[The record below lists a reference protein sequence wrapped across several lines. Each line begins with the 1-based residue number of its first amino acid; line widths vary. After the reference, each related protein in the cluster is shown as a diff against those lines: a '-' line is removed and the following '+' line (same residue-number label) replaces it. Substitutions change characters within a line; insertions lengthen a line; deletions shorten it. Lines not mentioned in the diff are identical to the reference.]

1 MKLNS
6 RLAYITGTEE
16 IRVPDN
22 QSLSMPNSGMFSTP
36 QIGQVVD
43 IDSRAMTASAI
54 ISTPAVDRV
63 GDSMDP
69 LGCDL
74 SQYKLNPVVFW
85 NHAFDGFT
93 KPIGISEDKGSGKL
107 EVYPTSENIKAT
119 CHFTNKFLEAEQIFE
134 LVNEKTIRATSIR
147 FDPIGSPSKSGGV
160 QRFSKWYLLEWSWVP
175 IGCNPEA
182 VQDVL
187 AKGYLAGR
195 RISAGITK
203 SLELVVPE
211 RKLQVPGYSPKRD
224 TKMRFAKS
232 CDEQKCNCE
241 EGDALGGKVKMQDDE
256 AKKPSGAP
264 APGSKPPAAP
274 QTPAAPAP
282 QYEANPGK
290 PATGSPDAAAPATGE
305 VEGEMKNNEGGE
317 SPKPYGA
324 QLVEA
329 AYNALNEV
337 RVNIQDGAV
346 TLENPEMEAL
356 IASTLEAL
364 SMMMGNV
371 EQAYAKAYVENP
383 KYNYSPLAATGKR
396 LDWHDNLK
404 AFLAGGAR
412 NRFAASGIA
421 ERIKSVV
428 QSGTIPGRQAEIL
441 KSCASQLQGFV
452 EQARTDVRGESDG
465 VVGERLES
473 ITKTS
478 QATLEFLKAFKR

>member
-1 MKLNS
+1 MPINK
-6 RLAYITGTEE
+6 
-16 IRVPDN
+16 D
-22 QSLSMPNSGMFSTP
+22 SMTLGGGVFSSP

-43 IDSRAMTASAI
+43 VDANTMTASAI

-93 KPIGISEDKGSGKL
+93 KPIGISEHKETGKL
-107 EVYPTSENIKAT
+107 EVYPTSENIKAV
-119 CHFTNKFLEAEQIFE
+119 CHFTDKFLEAEQIFE

-147 FDPIGSPSKSGGV
+147 FDPIGSPSRANGV

-182 VQDVL
+182 VQEVL

-195 RISAGITK
+195 RISSGITK
-203 SLELVVPE
+203 SLQLVVPE
-211 RKLQVPGYSPKRD
+211 RKLALPGFNPKRD
-224 TKMRFAKS
+224 QKMRFAKS
-232 CDEQKCNCE
+232 CDENKCNCE
-241 EGDALGGKVKMQDDE
+241 EGDSLGGKVKMQDE
-256 AKKPSGAP
+256 EQKKPADAA
-264 APGSKPPAAP
+264 APGSKPYGASSGVQSAPPSTPQYQSSP
-274 QTPAAPAP
+274 QTP
-282 QYEANPGK
+282 E
-290 PATGSPDAAAPATGE
+290 TGAQSPDMAKSGAGE
-305 VEGEMKNNEGGE
+305 GSNGEDMEGGEE

-337 RVNIQDGAV
+337 RVNISEGAV
-346 TLENPEMEAL
+346 TLENPEIEAL

-364 SMMMGNV
+364 SMMMGKV
-371 EQAYAKAYVENP
+371 EEAYEKAYVRNA
-383 KYNYSPLAATGKR
+383 KYNYTPLAATGRR
-396 LDWHDNLK
+396 LDWHDTLK
-404 AFLAGGAR
+404 SFLGASAR

-452 EQARTDVRGESDG
+452 EQARTDVRSESDG

-473 ITKTS
+473 ITKAS
-478 QATLEFLKAFKR
+478 QATLDFLKAFKR